1 MIIDAILIAITTGVI
16 AAIGGALIAIL
27 IIGVIC
33 CRKYKRHSKGKIKK
47 ENEVQHNG
55 KWKTFSPYVTG
66 HVDNDYSERYA
77 K

>member
-1 MIIDAILIAITTGVI
+1 MIIDVILIAISTGVI

-27 IIGVIC
+27 IIV
-33 CRKYKRHSKGKIKK
+33 CRKYKKRHSKGKIKK